1 MGALKEKY
9 YLEDDNG
16 KKVAVVIPIS
26 VYNKMIEELEE
37 LEDIKELKSLDKAK
51 LDFIPAEQL
60 FNEIERNRKNG

>member
-9 YLEDDNG
+9 YMEDNHG

-26 VYNKMIEELEE
+26 QYLKMIDELEE
-37 LEDIKELKSLDKAK
+37 LEDIKELEKMDKSK
-51 LDFIPAEQL
+51 LDFIPAEQM